1 MRHST
6 KIKTVTPKANNHL
19 SNYIAITY
27 QITKGKLKDWKFS
40 YEEGAPKQDFIGN
53 GFIKLHIIFFERSGA
68 FHFKLINQP
77 FRDWPFEMD
86 TTKAISHIPTQLLR
100 LSNLDT

>member
-1 MRHST
+1 
-6 KIKTVTPKANNHL
+6 VTPKANNHL

-53 GFIKLHIIFFERSGA
+53 GFIKLYIIFFERSGA
-68 FHFKLINQP
+68 LHFKLIN
-77 FRDWPFEMD
+77 PFEID
-86 TTKAISHIPTQLLR
+86 PSKWTQPKQFHTFLLN
-100 LSNLDT
+100 S